1 VTVSGT
7 AIGAGCGAGS
17 GADAGRIDSGDGR
30 GAAGLTGIGVTLTGL
45 LRVGFGLRCICINE
59 FRITATIP
67 AKQSSST
74 EINRPGTLNCP
85 LPRDSGDR
93 ASVPMILAREAR
105 IKLLVTETMSPQIPS
120 PRITAIRRRTIHLT
134 ASAGGSGD
142 GLAMSS
148 IRLCDANCATAA

>member
-1 VTVSGT
+1 VAVSGT
-7 AIGAGCGAGS
+7 AVGAGCGAGS

-74 EINRPGTLNCP
+74 EMNRPGTLNCP
-85 LPRDSGDR
+85 LPSDSGDR
-93 ASVPMILAREAR
+93 ESVPIILARNGR
-105 IKLLVTETMSPQIPS
+105 IRLLVSETISPQIPS
-120 PRITAIRRRTIHLT
+120 PRITAISRRPIHLLVSG
-134 ASAGGSGD
+134 AGSGD
-142 GLAMSS
+142 GLSMSS
-148 IRLCDANCATAA
+148 IWLCDANCAIAA